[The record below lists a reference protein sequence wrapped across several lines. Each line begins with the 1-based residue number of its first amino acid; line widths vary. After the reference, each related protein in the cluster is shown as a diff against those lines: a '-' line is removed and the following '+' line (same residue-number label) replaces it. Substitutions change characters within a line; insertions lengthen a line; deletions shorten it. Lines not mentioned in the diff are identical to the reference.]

1 MSGRSVTIVT
11 GASLGLGREIAL
23 ALARA
28 SRDLVLVARNEAL
41 LESLADEIAAAG
53 RPRPLV
59 RPLDLAAPD
68 ACATLIA
75 SLADVGV
82 DGLVNNA
89 GYGLIGEAASLD
101 LAGQLGM
108 IDLNIRALT
117 ELTLRLAPQLVAARG
132 RILNVA
138 SVAAFMPGPGM
149 AVYYASKAFVLS
161 FSEALHQELAGK
173 GVGVTALCPG
183 PVATSFWSRAGL
195 APAFVRLL
203 GAAEPRPVAEAG
215 VKAML
220 AGKRRATPGLLNAAM
235 THLAPATPRALLL
248 PIVARL
254 QAARGAARERPE

>member
-1 MSGRSVTIVT
+1 MSGRAVTLVT

-28 SRDLVLVARNEAL
+28 GRDLALVARNETL
-41 LESLADEIAAAG
+41 LESLADEIAAAD

-59 RPLDLAAPD
+59 RALDLAAPG
-68 ACATLIA
+68 ACAALVD
-75 SLADVGV
+75 SLTETTV

-101 LAGQLGM
+101 LADQLGM

-117 ELTLRLAPQLVAARG
+117 ELTLRLVPQLTAARG

-149 AVYYASKAFVLS
+149 AVYYASKAYVLS
-161 FSEALHQELAGK
+161 FSEALHQELAAS

-195 APAFVRLL
+195 APAFLRLM
-203 GAAEPRPVAEAG
+203 GAAEPRLVAEAG
-215 VKAML
+215 VRAML
-220 AGKRRATPGLLNAAM
+220 AGKRRATPGVLNAVM

-254 QAARGAARERPE
+254 QAARGARG